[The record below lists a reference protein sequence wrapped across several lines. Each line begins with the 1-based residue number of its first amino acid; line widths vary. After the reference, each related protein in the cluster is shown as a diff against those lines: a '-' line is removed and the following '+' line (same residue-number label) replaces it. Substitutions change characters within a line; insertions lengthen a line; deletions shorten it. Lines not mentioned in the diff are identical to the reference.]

1 MAAFEKV
8 FNQEGTFQAWYAASD
23 WLKES
28 GYSFGSMCGSFPIGV
43 MRGDYAIAKW
53 KNLTPRERNQ
63 LDGTVTGNFH
73 EGPVTVRL
81 KHAPKVVISDPVA
94 ASQVTT

>member
-8 FNQEGTFQAWYAASD
+8 FNQEGTFLAWYAASD
-23 WLKES
+23 WLKAN
-28 GYSFGSMCGSFPIGV
+28 GYSFGSMCGSLPIGV

-63 LDGTVTGNFH
+63 LDGTVTGDFR
-73 EGPVTVRL
+73 EGPVIVRL
-81 KHAPKVVISDPVA
+81 KHTPRIVISDPIEC
-94 ASQVTT
+94 SQVMT

>member
-8 FNQEGTFQAWYAASD
+8 FNQEGTFLAWYAASD

-28 GYSFGSMCGSFPIGV
+28 GYSFGSMCGSLPIGV

-53 KNLTPRERNQ
+53 KNLTPKERN
-63 LDGTVTGNFH
+63 LCDGTVTGDFR

-81 KHAPKVVISDPVA
+81 KHAPKSVISDAVA
-94 ASQVTT
+94 SSQVMT